1 MCLAE
6 SVLSSD
12 FVPENAKF
20 PVEASVAYHLLARV
34 IHSDTPAKKL
44 GLHFGCDSNDK
55 FLKHL
60 GLSLF
65 FLTYFKGT

>member
-20 PVEASVAYHLLARV
+20 PVEASVAYHL
-34 IHSDTPAKKL
+34 HE
-44 GLHFGCDSNDK
+44 
-55 FLKHL
+55 
-60 GLSLF
+60 
-65 FLTYFKGT
+65 